1 MNMFRHKHKSVQ
13 FEAALATISIER
25 PSGRVGRDIRRR
37 TVSGAAKS
45 RTSQSTFPAGGVVVE
60 ASKQTSAAGSRVFTQ
75 AQPAR
80 AELPPFPEI
89 FVPRAFCLGDGWDP
103 PLRLYPANPAPSK

>member
-45 RTSQSTFPAGGVVVE
+45 RTSQSTFPAGRLVVA

-75 AQPAR
+75 AKSAR
-80 AELPPFPEI
+80 VELVPFPVI
-89 FVPRAFCLGDGWDP
+89 FVTIVFVLGNG
-103 PLRLYPANPAPSK
+103 AVSA